1 MNDLSFYIMKLE
13 RQGKVISEISRIQ
26 EIIEI
31 EAEIMRQNI
40 EKQRTTNTTKSW
52 FYEKISKLT
61 TSTWADEGTWREDV
75 R

>member
-40 EKQRTTNTTKSW
+40 EKQRTTNTTKS
-52 FYEKISKLT
+52 
-61 TSTWADEGTWREDV
+61 
-75 R
+75 